1 MSRTEGPHTASTGS
15 MTEPRVQ
22 EISAVSNREML
33 GVQAVSPVQN
43 LEASTRSIY
52 TRNTAS
58 TYTCST
64 RISKPRNTFVNVQ
77 QWVFAA
83 ANHEILRVRHYPQN
97 RTSKYCEYSQYAQC
111 INPNAASPRSTQVQQ
126 YLLSKNALPGTLK
139 YCCTRLYGSIC
150 GILYLK

>member
-52 TRNTAS
+52 CLL
-58 TYTCST
+58 YTSD
-64 RISKPRNTFVNVQ
+64 
-77 QWVFAA
+77 AA
-83 ANHEILRVRHYPQN
+83 DE
-97 RTSKYCEYSQYAQC
+97 
-111 INPNAASPRSTQVQQ
+111 
-126 YLLSKNALPGTLK
+126 
-139 YCCTRLYGSIC
+139 
-150 GILYLK
+150 